1 MAGLR
6 QVVNEVARA
15 AIVLALFVFL
25 LGTPAALAAPPPSL
39 VQQASALLAG
49 QALCGHGQAPVAC
62 HAPGACCRPDQ
73 ALPPPRAA
81 EIAPPDTG
89 FMTVAYL
96 PYREA
101 PRIAGAI
108 PAFRSRAPP
117 V

>member
-6 QVVNEVARA
+6 QAVNEVARA
-15 AIVLALFVFL
+15 VIVLALFVFL
-25 LGTPAALAAPPPSL
+25 LGTPAALAAAPPSL

-49 QALCGHGQAPVAC
+49 QSLCGHGQVPVAC
-62 HAPGACCRPDQ
+62 HAPGACCRPAP

-81 EIAPPDTG
+81 EVMPPAAGCTA
-89 FMTVAYL
+89 VAYF

-108 PAFRSRAPP
+108 PGFRSRAPP

>member
-6 QVVNEVARA
+6 QAVNEVVRA

-39 VQQASALLAG
+39 VQQASALLGG
-49 QALCGHGQAPVAC
+49 QSLCGHGQAPVAC

-81 EIAPPDTG
+81 EITPPNAG
-89 FMTVAYL
+89 FTAVAYFS
-96 PYREA
+96 YREA
-101 PRIAGAI
+101 PRIVGAI